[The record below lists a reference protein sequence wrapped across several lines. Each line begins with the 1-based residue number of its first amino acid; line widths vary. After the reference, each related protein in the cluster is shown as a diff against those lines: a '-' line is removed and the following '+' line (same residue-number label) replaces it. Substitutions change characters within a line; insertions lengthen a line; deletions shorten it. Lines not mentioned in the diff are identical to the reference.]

1 LAREAVAQTPF
12 LVSGIGEIE
21 AGLAFEGRLSTRYSL
36 PCQADSQQRISY
48 GRTFTHGAT
57 AAAAAFEVTRS
68 QVHALGEC
76 AVNLSCIE
84 AHDLGGS
91 NRGPEDAE
99 HGTGMKSPRQDGRD
113 EIRPQS
119 FHDLVAGH
127 YTGQELAAGA
137 ARYLGSH
144 ERRGQDGA
152 TRVNHH
158 SEGVPLAPGKHHL
171 RIDERGS
178 SSGEAPPVDECR
190 GRAAATELFLLDEAD
205 GLHCFRKIMA
215 EQA

>member
-1 LAREAVAQTPF
+1 MLAELLGDGSEVRVSLARETVAQTPF

-48 GRTFTHGAT
+48 GRTFTHGST
-57 AAAAAFEVTRS
+57 AAAASFEVTRS

-127 YTGQELAAGA
+127 YSVRNSRPEQRVTSAAMSAAGRTA
-137 ARYLGSH
+137 QLG
-144 ERRGQDGA
+144 
-152 TRVNHH
+152 
-158 SEGVPLAPGKHHL
+158 
-171 RIDERGS
+171 
-178 SSGEAPPVDECR
+178 
-190 GRAAATELFLLDEAD
+190 
-205 GLHCFRKIMA
+205 
-215 EQA
+215 